1 MLGSITPLGERA
13 RGRRWGVTVAAFV
26 TGSAFGG
33 VAIGSVLG
41 ALGSV
46 FTSGLGVRARL
57 LVIGAAAGVGVIL
70 EARSVGLRLPSV
82 ARQVNEDW
90 MTRYREWV
98 YGAGFGLQ
106 LGLGVVTV
114 VSTSAVYA
122 ALLAALL
129 TGSVAGGR
137 IVGATFGLARGGT
150 ILFAARVRRSDQL
163 ARVHTLLRRWDRAAR
178 AGAFAAQ
185 GAIAV
190 VIAAGAVR

>member
-26 TGSAFGG
+26 TGSALGG
-33 VAIGSVLG
+33 VAIGSLLG

-46 FTSGLGVRARL
+46 AASGLGVRTRL
-57 LVIGAAAGVGVIL
+57 LAIGAAAGLGLIL
-70 EARSVGLRLPSV
+70 EAGSVGPRLPSV
-82 ARQVNEDW
+82 ARQVNEEW

-106 LGLGVVTV
+106 LGLGIVTV

-129 TGSVAGGR
+129 TGSVAGGMMVGTTFGMAR
-137 IVGATFGLARGGT
+137 GAT
-150 ILFAARVRRSDQL
+150 ILLAARVRRSDQL
-163 ARVHTLLRRWDRAAR
+163 GRAHALLRRWDRPAR

-190 VIAAGAVR
+190 MIAAGAVR